1 MAGTNASAASTGRP
15 VARPIAGSASP
26 AGRNRVT
33 VGIAPTIDRMRRPT
47 NPTPAAAAADPVTV
61 LARNVIAAHTATPSQ
76 ARTAMAAQP
85 AIGIGSNRIAV

>member
-1 MAGTNASAASTGRP
+1 MRWRARRGRP
-15 VARPIAGSASP
+15 
-26 AGRNRVT
+26 GRNRPT
-33 VGIAPTIDRMRRPT
+33 FGIAPTIDRTSSAT

-76 ARTAMAAQP
+76 ARTAIATQP